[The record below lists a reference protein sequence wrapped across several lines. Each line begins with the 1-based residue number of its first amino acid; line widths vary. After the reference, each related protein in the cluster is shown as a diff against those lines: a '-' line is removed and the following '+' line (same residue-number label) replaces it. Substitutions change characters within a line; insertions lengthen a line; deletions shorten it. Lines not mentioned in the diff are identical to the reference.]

1 MYRDND
7 SVSIFGP
14 ALGSTCS
21 SRFPSTTF
29 TTRIVTNSGASINSA
44 MEITIEMNDDS
55 NKEVS
60 KFSDAV
66 SKISNLEMQ
75 FATFNA
81 YLNEINRTAQKE
93 ASKNSKALKDILALL
108 QGGGMSNK
116 PTKLPVPSAQ
126 ANQQSSDR
134 LESEGRVEIQ
144 LRGQEGDT
152 GKYMDLGTY

>member
-1 MYRDND
+1 
-7 SVSIFGP
+7 
-14 ALGSTCS
+14 
-21 SRFPSTTF
+21 
-29 TTRIVTNSGASINSA
+29 

-108 QGGGMSNK
+108 QGGGCLINQPNFLFPLLRLTSNLLTGWSQK
-116 PTKLPVPSAQ
+116 VGWK
-126 ANQQSSDR
+126 SS
-134 LESEGRVEIQ
+134 
-144 LRGQEGDT
+144 
-152 GKYMDLGTY
+152 